1 MGTNTAQK
9 LPPVSSDQDSSSQN
23 SIEII
28 KNRQSKEL
36 ILAFCGPIGSGI
48 KAIRLAFENNLENL
62 GYKV

>member
-28 KNRQSKEL
+28 KKQAIKRIDFGFLWANRIWNKS
-36 ILAFCGPIGSGI
+36 
-48 KAIRLAFENNLENL
+48 N
-62 GYKV
+62 